1 MDYPNARDCE
11 HGRQRGK
18 CADCDLKEAQAEL
31 IALRAVDSA
40 TEYPDF
46 AWYTKSMKDDS
57 PAGPIHACS
66 VDAVITAC
74 GLSLSPRWFFDHK
87 PPVGRSVDCP
97 KCVRVG
103 HCEPATE
110 NEAELTALRAMAEA
124 YLSEWNLPGPQ
135 CTCDEAYKGRHLE
148 DPACLYHQSP
158 ATWDALAA
166 LAEWER
172 VRGGGTS

>member
-110 NEAELTALRAMAEA
+110 NEAELTALRAAAEA
-124 YLSEWNLPGPQ
+124 GLDLQRIVSQASLLTTTVYL
-135 CTCDEAYKGRHLE
+135 KGTGVWQLF
-148 DPACLYHQSP
+148 A
-158 ATWDALAA
+158 AA

-172 VRGGGTS
+172 VRGGEGDAQS